1 MLIIR
6 ARPIHS
12 MATIAEV
19 GERELITRIMRHL
32 TIMPGMPVPNWDD
45 VNAISLGDGRCV
57 VLKTDML
64 VWKTDIPKGM
74 TPFQAGRK
82 AVVMNFSDLGS
93 KGVQP
98 QAFLAALGAPDTT
111 PADCVEDIARGF
123 EAGAREYGG
132 YMVGGDTNE
141 ACDIVISGM
150 AYGLAEERRLIL
162 RGTSKPGDILAT
174 TGGFGGTTAGFRI
187 LIEGAE
193 APEPLR
199 SRLIET
205 VYMPRARV
213 KAGIALASTGA
224 ATSSMDSSDGL
235 AVSLHDLQR
244 SSGNGFKLENVPLTG
259 DAERFAELHKIDPAA
274 LALYGGEEYELVFTV
289 KPGMLDEARKALRG
303 AGADLVELGVVTR
316 DSAIIYVEDGVEK
329 PIGKGGWEHFR
340 GLK

>member
-1 MLIIR
+1 MPL
-6 ARPIHS
+6 P
-12 MATIAEV
+12 TIAEV
-19 GERELITRIMRHL
+19 GEQELISRIMRHL
-32 TIMPGMPVPNWDD
+32 TLMPGMPVPNWDD
-45 VNAISLGDGRCV
+45 VNAVSLGDGRAV
-57 VLKTDML
+57 ILKTDMM
-64 VWKTDIPKGM
+64 VWKTDIPVGM

-98 QAFLAALGAPDTT
+98 LAFLAALGAPSST
-111 PADCVEDIARGF
+111 PVDLVEEIAKGF

-141 ACDIVISGM
+141 ACDIIISGM
-150 AYGLAEERRLIL
+150 AYGLAEEKRLIL

-174 TGGFGGTTAGFRI
+174 TGGFGNTAAAFKILLDGFKTSKKLRDI
-187 LIEGAE
+187 LVE
-193 APEPLR
+193 
-199 SRLIET
+199 S
-205 VYMPRARV
+205 VYMPKAKV
-213 KAGIALASTGA
+213 KAGVVLAASGA

-244 SSGNGFKLENVPLTG
+244 SSGNGFRLDNVPLTLEAETF
-259 DAERFAELHKIDPAA
+259 AERYGLDGAA

-289 KPGMLDEARKALRG
+289 KPMEVNEAKKALRS
-303 AGADLVELGVVTR
+303 AGADLIELGVVTKGK
-316 DSAIIYVEDGVEK
+316 DIVYVEDGVEK

>member
-1 MLIIR
+1 V
-6 ARPIHS
+6 
-12 MATIAEV
+12 ATIADV
-19 GERELITRIMRHL
+19 GERELITRIMKHL
-32 TIMPGMPVPNWDD
+32 TLMPGMPVPNWDD

-74 TPFQAGRK
+74 TPYQAGRK

-111 PADCVEDIARGF
+111 PADWVEDIARGF

-150 AYGLAEERRLIL
+150 AYGLAEEKRLVL
-162 RGTSKPGDILAT
+162 RGTSKPGDVLAT
-174 TGGFGGTTAGFRI
+174 TGAFGNTTAGFKILLEGADAPKILRERI
-187 LIEGAE
+187 LE
-193 APEPLR
+193 
-199 SRLIET
+199 S
-205 VYMPRARV
+205 VYLPKARV
-213 KAGIALASTGA
+213 KAGIALAASGA

-244 SSGNGFKLENVPLTG
+244 SSGNGFKLTNVPLTK
-259 DAERFAELHKIDPAA
+259 DAEAFADLHKIDHAS

-289 KPGMLDEARKALRG
+289 KPDAVDDVRKALRG
-303 AGADLVELGVVTR
+303 AGADLVELGVVTKER
-316 DSAIIYVEDGVEK
+316 KIVYVEGGAEK
-329 PIGKGGWEHFR
+329 PIGKGGWEHFT

>member
-1 MLIIR
+1 
-6 ARPIHS
+6 

-19 GERELITRIMRHL
+19 GERELISRIMRHL
-32 TIMPGMPVPNWDD
+32 TLMPGMPVPNWDD
-45 VNAISLGDGRCV
+45 VNAISLGDGRAV
-57 VLKTDML
+57 ILKTDML

-98 QAFLAALGAPDTT
+98 LAFLAALGAPSTT
-111 PADCVEDIARGF
+111 PVDWVEEIAKGF

-141 ACDIVISGM
+141 ACDIIISGM
-150 AYGLAEERRLIL
+150 AYGLAEERRLVL
-162 RGTSKPGDILAT
+162 RGTSRPGDVLAT
-174 TGGFGGTTAGFRI
+174 TGGFGNTTAAFKI
-187 LIEGAE
+187 LLDGVNTPKA
-193 APEPLR
+193 LR
-199 SRLIET
+199 DRLVDS

-213 KAGIALASTGA
+213 KAGIALAATGA

-244 SSGNGFKLENVPLTG
+244 SSGNGFRLTNAALTE
-259 DAERFAELHKIDPAA
+259 DAEAFAELYGLDRAA

-289 KPGMLDEARKALRG
+289 KPDMVEEARKALRG
-303 AGADLVELGVVTR
+303 AGADLLELGVVTEEKG
-316 DSAIIYVEDGVEK
+316 IVYVEGGVEK

>member
-1 MLIIR
+1 
-6 ARPIHS
+6 
-12 MATIAEV
+12 
-19 GERELITRIMRHL
+19 MRHL
-32 TIMPGMPVPNWDD
+32 TLMPGMPVPNWDD
-45 VNAISLGDGRCV
+45 VNAVSLGDGRAV
-57 VLKTDML
+57 ILKTDMM
-64 VWKTDIPKGM
+64 VWKTDIPVGM

-98 QAFLAALGAPDTT
+98 LAFLAALGAPSST
-111 PADCVEDIARGF
+111 PVDLVEEIAKGF

-141 ACDIVISGM
+141 ACDIIISGM
-150 AYGLAEERRLIL
+150 AYGLAEEKRLVL

-174 TGGFGGTTAGFRI
+174 TGGFGNTAAAFNILLDGFKTSKKLRDI
-187 LIEGAE
+187 LVE
-193 APEPLR
+193 
-199 SRLIET
+199 S
-205 VYMPRARV
+205 VYMPKAKV
-213 KAGIALASTGA
+213 KAGVALAASGA

-244 SSGNGFKLENVPLTG
+244 SSGNGFRLDNVPLTLEAETF
-259 DAERFAELHKIDPAA
+259 AERHGLDGAA

-289 KPGMLDEARKALRG
+289 KPMEVNEAKKALRS
-303 AGADLVELGVVTR
+303 AGADLIELGVVTR
-316 DSAIIYVEDGVEK
+316 GKDIVYVEDGVEK

>member
-1 MLIIR
+1 
-6 ARPIHS
+6 

-19 GERELITRIMRHL
+19 GERELINRIMRHL
-32 TIMPGMPVPNWDD
+32 TLMPGMPVPNWDD
-45 VNAISLGDGRCV
+45 VNAISLGDGRAV
-57 VLKTDML
+57 ILKTDML

-98 QAFLAALGAPDTT
+98 LAFLAALGAPSTT
-111 PADCVEDIARGF
+111 PVDWVEEIAKGF

-141 ACDIVISGM
+141 ACDIIISGM
-150 AYGLAEERRLIL
+150 AYGLAEERRLVL
-162 RGTSKPGDILAT
+162 RGTSKPGDMLAT
-174 TGGFGGTTAGFRI
+174 TGGFGNTTAAFKI
-187 LIEGAE
+187 LLDGVD
-193 APEPLR
+193 APKALR
-199 SRLIET
+199 DRLVESI
-205 VYMPRARV
+205 YMPRARV
-213 KAGIALASTGA
+213 PAGVALAASGA

-244 SSGNGFKLENVPLTG
+244 SSGNGFRLTNAALTR
-259 DAERFAELHKIDPAA
+259 DAEAFAELYGLDRAA

-289 KPGMLDEARKALRG
+289 KPDMVEEARKALRS
-303 AGADLVELGVVTR
+303 AGADLIELGVVTKDR
-316 DSAIIYVEDGVEK
+316 KIVIVEGGAEK

>member
-1 MLIIR
+1 
-6 ARPIHS
+6 
-12 MATIAEV
+12 
-19 GERELITRIMRHL
+19 
-32 TIMPGMPVPNWDD
+32 
-45 VNAISLGDGRCV
+45 
-57 VLKTDML
+57 ML

-98 QAFLAALGAPDTT
+98 LAFLAALGAPSTT
-111 PADCVEDIARGF
+111 PVDWVEEIAKGF

-141 ACDIVISGM
+141 ACDIIISGM
-150 AYGLAEERRLIL
+150 AYGLAEERRLVL
-162 RGTSKPGDILAT
+162 RGTSKPGDMLAT
-174 TGGFGGTTAGFRI
+174 TGGFGNTTAAFKI
-187 LIEGAE
+187 LLDGVD
-193 APEPLR
+193 APKALR
-199 SRLIET
+199 DRLVESI
-205 VYMPRARV
+205 YMPRARV
-213 KAGIALASTGA
+213 PAGVALAASGA

-244 SSGNGFKLENVPLTG
+244 SSGNGFRLTNAALTR
-259 DAERFAELHKIDPAA
+259 DAEAFAELYGLDRAA

-289 KPGMLDEARKALRG
+289 KPDMVEEARKALRS
-303 AGADLVELGVVTR
+303 AGADLIELGIVTKDR
-316 DSAIIYVEDGVEK
+316 KIVIVEGGAEK

>member
-1 MLIIR
+1 
-6 ARPIHS
+6 
-12 MATIAEV
+12 MATIADI
-19 GERELITRIMRHL
+19 GERGLITRIMRHL
-32 TIMPGMPVPNWDD
+32 TLMPGMPVPNWDD

-98 QAFLAALGAPDTT
+98 QAFLAALGAPDST
-111 PADCVEDIARGF
+111 PASDVEEIAKGF
-123 EAGAREYGG
+123 EADCREYGG

-150 AYGLAEERRLIL
+150 AYGLAEEKRLVL

-174 TGGFGGTTAGFRI
+174 TGGFGRTTAGFRI
-187 LIEGAE
+187 LLEGAE
-193 APEPLR
+193 VPKSLKEKLLE
-199 SRLIET
+199 S

-213 KAGIALASTGA
+213 KAGMALAASGA

-244 SSGNGFKLENVPLTG
+244 SSGNGYRLTNVPLTKE
-259 DAERFAELHKIDPAA
+259 AKEFADLTQADPTA
-274 LALYGGEEYELVFTV
+274 LALYGGEEYELIFTV
-289 KPGMLDEARKALRG
+289 KTGMVDEARRALRG
-303 AGADLVELGVVTR
+303 AGADLIEIGVVTKDR
-316 DSAIIYVEDGVEK
+316 QIVYVEGGAEK
-329 PIGKGGWEHFR
+329 PIGKGGWEHFK